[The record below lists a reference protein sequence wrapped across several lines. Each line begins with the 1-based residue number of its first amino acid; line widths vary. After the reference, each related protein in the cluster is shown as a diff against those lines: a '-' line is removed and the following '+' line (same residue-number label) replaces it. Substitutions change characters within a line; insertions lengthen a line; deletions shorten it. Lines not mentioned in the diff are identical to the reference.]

1 MKIYLT
7 HILIIAWKDLL
18 LEARSKEV
26 VVSVLVFSL
35 LSIVVFNI
43 AFDPTPRT
51 VAMVAPGILW
61 VALSFGGVLG
71 LSRTFALEVESGGFT
86 GTLLSPIAR
95 DAFFFGKVISSFMF
109 MALVE
114 LVLVPV
120 MVVLFDLNI
129 PVVLFILVSAL
140 ALLAVSLVGTLF
152 AAMAINTRA
161 REILMPVLFLPVI
174 IPALLA
180 SVECT
185 EILFAGNGSGDLGK
199 WISLLGVFDAVYLI
213 ATPLCF
219 GLVVSD

>member
-61 VALSFGGVLG
+61 VALSFGGILG

-95 DAFFFGKVISSFMF
+95 DAFFFGKVISSFVF
-109 MALVE
+109 MAFVE
-114 LVLVPV
+114 LILVPV
-120 MVVLFDLNI
+120 MVILFDLNI
-129 PVVLFILVSAL
+129 PVFLFIIVSAL

-185 EILFAGNGSGDLGK
+185 EILFSGQSSINLSK
-199 WISLLGVFDAVYLI
+199 WIGLLAVFDAVYLI
-213 ATPLCF
+213 VTPFCF

>member
-1 MKIYLT
+1 MT
-7 HILIIAWKDLL
+7 IAWKDFL
-18 LEARSKEV
+18 LEIRSKEV
-26 VVSVLVFSL
+26 VLAVLVFSL

-61 VALSFGGVLG
+61 VALAFGGILG
-71 LSRTFALEVESGGFT
+71 LSSAFALEVENGGFT
-86 GTLLSPIAR
+86 GTLLTPIAR
-95 DAFFFGKVISSFMF
+95 DAFFFGKVISSFVF
-109 MALVE
+109 MAFVE
-114 LVLVPV
+114 LILVPV
-120 MVVLFDLNI
+120 MVILFDLNI
-129 PVVLFILVSAL
+129 PVFLFVIVSAL

-185 EILFAGNGSGDLGK
+185 EILFSGQSSINLSK
-199 WISLLGVFDAVYLI
+199 WVGLLAVFDAVYLI
-213 ATPLCF
+213 VTPFCF

>member
-1 MKIYLT
+1 MT
-7 HILIIAWKDLL
+7 IAWKDFL
-18 LEARSKEV
+18 LEIRSKEV
-26 VVSVLVFSL
+26 VLAVLVFSL

-61 VALSFGGVLG
+61 VALAFGGSLG
-71 LSRTFALEVESGGFT
+71 LSRAFALEIENGGFT
-86 GTLLSPIAR
+86 GTLLTPIAR
-95 DAFFFGKVISSFMF
+95 DAFFFGKVISSFVF
-109 MALVE
+109 MAFVE
-114 LVLVPV
+114 LILVPV
-120 MVVLFDLNI
+120 MVILFDLNI
-129 PVVLFILVSAL
+129 PVFLFIIVSAL
-140 ALLAVSLVGTLF
+140 TLLAVSLVGTLF

-185 EILFAGNGSGDLGK
+185 EILFSGQSSINLSRWVG
-199 WISLLGVFDAVYLI
+199 LLAVFDAVYLI
-213 ATPLCF
+213 VTPFCF

>member
-1 MKIYLT
+1 MT
-7 HILIIAWKDLL
+7 IAWKDFI
-18 LEARSKEV
+18 LEIRSKEV
-26 VVSVLVFSL
+26 VLAVLVFSL

-51 VAMVAPGILW
+51 VSMVAPGILW
-61 VALSFGGVLG
+61 VALAFGGILG
-71 LSRTFALEVESGGFT
+71 LSRAFALEVENGGFT
-86 GTLLSPIAR
+86 GTLLTPIAR
-95 DAFFFGKVISSFMF
+95 DAFFFGKVISSFVF
-109 MALVE
+109 MAFVE
-114 LVLVPV
+114 LILVPV
-120 MVVLFDLNI
+120 MVILFDLNI
-129 PVVLFILVSAL
+129 PVFLFIIVSAL

-185 EILFAGNGSGDLGK
+185 EILFSGQSSINLSK
-199 WISLLGVFDAVYLI
+199 WIGLLAVFDAVYLI
-213 ATPLCF
+213 VTPFCF